1 MRMRGLIVFIEKN
14 VSAKLQKKS
23 ATQVCARI
31 ADFLIH
37 RIAFLESNLFQP
49 LVNLGVVVLHAIVA
63 FYKIFPHSNKKMYFC
78 NLESCVM
85 KNIVEIS
92 RTQVIMT
99 FISTCVETTARSL
112 NTSYRE
118 VYQRMKRV
126 GLIERFILP
135 NYETLHSESRE
146 NLAGVL
152 VECLNNWE
160 NKK

>member
-1 MRMRGLIVFIEKN
+1 M
-14 VSAKLQKKS
+14 
-23 ATQVCARI
+23 
-31 ADFLIH
+31 
-37 RIAFLESNLFQP
+37 
-49 LVNLGVVVLHAIVA
+49 VVLHAIIA
-63 FYKIFPHSNKKMYFC
+63 FYNIFPHSKKKMYFC

-152 VECLNNWE
+152 VECLNSWE